1 MEQDLLGL
9 AVRYGQA
16 GYSVIPIR
24 GDGSKAPALAWS
36 VYQTQAPTTE
46 QLRDWFDPQAGRY
59 RHDGLALVCGA
70 ASGGFEVLDFDV
82 VEAFAEFRQ
91 LLAARGLT
99 SLLQRVSLTHTPRPG
114 VHLGLRSQL
123 AGRNQVLARRPRGQV
138 PLRSDLMILCETRGQ
153 GGYVL
158 APGCPGRCHPRGGA
172 YRSFDDAGVPLHQ
185 LGQLTVEERAAL
197 LETARLL
204 EPGRTELGN
213 PPDEIVVSP
222 HRSIG
227 RPGDLFNRNGP
238 PWSQLLEPAGWVLV
252 NEDSHGIAHW
262 RRPGKRRLGTS
273 ATVSSHYS
281 SYGEE
286 LFYVFSTKAAPFEPG
301 TAYSKFAVW
310 ALLQHGGDF
319 KAAARAL
326 ARSGFAAATS
336 APSLAEGQGSPPP
349 LAVSREAASGGG
361 EPLGS
366 PGSGPTLPR
375 QVQTIRLSSVR
386 PAATKW
392 IWYPW
397 LPAGTL
403 TILDGDPGLGKSTLT
418 LDLAA
423 RLTRGATLPFEETG
437 SGEPESAANVLLLSA
452 EDDAARTIQPRLLA
466 AGADLDRVHLLGTVR
481 DALGERMPE
490 LPGDL
495 DAALTRIP
503 GVRLVVV
510 DPLMAFLGEQ
520 FDACRDQNVRRCLFA
535 LARLAERHQ
544 AALLLVRHLN
554 KNGNGAAIYRGSG
567 SIGILG
573 AARACLLAGRDPDQ
587 PEQQCVLAMSKCNLA
602 ARPRSL
608 AYALKQAAGGVA
620 TIEWRGPVAWTADD
634 LVGKVASESRQTQVQ
649 ECAAWLRQ
657 VLALGPLPSTELEQ
671 RCLAHG
677 WSRGTYDRARQTAGV
692 RSEKES
698 YSGAWI
704 SVLATVPPPASP
716 AGRTSS

>member
-535 LARLAERHQ
+535 LARLAERHRGP
-544 AALLLVRHLN
+544 AAGAPSEQERQRRRHLPRL
-554 KNGNGAAIYRGSG
+554 GVDRHSGGGPGLFAGGARPGPAGAAVCAGHEQVQPG
-567 SIGILG
+567 GP
-573 AARACLLAGRDPDQ
+573 AAQPGLRPEAGRRRRGHDR
-587 PEQQCVLAMSKCNLA
+587 M
-602 ARPRSL
+602 ARPGGLDGRRPGGQGGL
-608 AYALKQAAGGVA
+608 RVAADPGARV
-620 TIEWRGPVAWTADD
+620 
-634 LVGKVASESRQTQVQ
+634 
-649 ECAAWLRQ
+649 
-657 VLALGPLPSTELEQ
+657 
-671 RCLAHG
+671 RCLAASG
-677 WSRGTYDRARQTAGV
+677 VGSGPAAVDRA
-692 RSEKES
+692 
-698 YSGAWI
+698 GAALPGPRLEPGH
-704 SVLATVPPPASP
+704 V
-716 AGRTSS
+716 